1 MQRSGEGRHDS
12 DPGAREDRTRDPLTR
27 REQKR
32 AGRGRDEQH
41 DPRDLDGPEKE
52 DAGRAERGAFLVSV
66 GDTVQEHRSDR
77 GKEAQRRRHDR
88 SGEREAVT
96 DVEAAS

>member
-1 MQRSGEGRHDS
+1 M
-12 DPGAREDRTRDPLTR
+12 PGARERD
-27 REQKR
+27 
-32 AGRGRDEQH
+32 
-41 DPRDLDGPEKE
+41 
-52 DAGRAERGAFLVSV
+52 AFLVSV
-66 GDTVQEHRSDR
+66 GDTVQEHGSDR